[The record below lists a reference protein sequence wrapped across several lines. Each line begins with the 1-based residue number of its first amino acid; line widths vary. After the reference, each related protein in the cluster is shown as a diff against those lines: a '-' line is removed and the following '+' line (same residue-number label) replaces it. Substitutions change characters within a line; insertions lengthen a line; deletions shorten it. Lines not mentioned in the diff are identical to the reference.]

1 MPFRPCPSGCG
12 RFLSADDG
20 HDRCLQCLGRRH
32 AEAAFVDDSCVCC
45 GRMSFTS
52 SEDEGAVGL
61 PPSGVVA
68 TAAPDPELTAMLARA
83 AVSIGLEVN
92 RPPSPE
98 PSRLDD
104 WFLGAGR
111 GSQPRPAPVPFF
123 PEVHEELTSSWMA
136 PFTARS
142 RSSASSVLTTLDG
155 GVARGYAGI
164 PQVERAVAVHL
175 CPRNAATWRN
185 RPRLPSKACKLTAS
199 SRPKLTVLRARQ
211 PPPCTPWLS
220 CRFTKPR
227 RSNRCTRVVP
237 TRGWCRSC
245 ARRLTSLYE
254 RRKSRRGPSGRR
266 CPPWWSRSAISGS
279 TWQRWR
285 TSTRHA
291 FSTPP
296 SPREG
301 CSATPSR
308 ASPSSSRRY
317 SSRPR
322 RSSTSCPGV
331 MHHPP
336 LPPGPGL
343 SLPVAVGALLRPP
356 EPLRP
361 RPNRHIGRRVEP
373 LAGERRP
380 PRPSQAPSRPGSR
393 RSGPDAGNPEMLEFA
408 LSQETARTAPL
419 LPPVEGREENL
430 LFCFV
435 SVPPLVQGP
444 AVPTF
449 SKKEQFPF
457 PPGSQVHGTTVCD
470 ALPPHSRPRPILP
483 VAKRVRFGDDIPPHA
498 PLASPVR
505 DPGSSVR
512 MPQNAPPSVPSTP
525 TPFCCTTTG
534 TSIVPLEPLAQRL
547 EAWLTLPSLSRWLTR
562 TIRLGYAIQFAR
574 RPPKFNGVLET
585 SVAVRNAP
593 VLREEIA
600 VLLAKDAI
608 EPVPPAEMRQGFYS
622 PYFIVPKKG
631 GGLRPILDLRVLNR
645 ALHKLPFKMLTHR
658 RMIKCIQPQDWFAA
672 IDLKDAYFHVSIL
685 PRRRPF
691 QRFAFEG
698 RAWQYRVLPFG
709 LSLSPRVFTKV
720 VEGALTPLREVGVRI
735 LNYLDDWLILAQSRE
750 QLGDHRDLV
759 LRHLSQL
766 GLRVNWEKSKLSP
779 VQRISF
785 LGVELDSVSMTAR
798 LTEERAQAVLNC
810 LSSFRGRN
818 VVPLKQFQRLLGHM
832 ASAAAVTPLGL
843 LHMRPLQHWLHSRVP
858 RWAWRRGTLRV
869 GISQQCRRSL
879 SPWTDLAFLRAGVPL
894 EQVSRH
900 TVVTTDASSTGWGT
914 TCNGQAASGLW
925 TGPRL
930 LWHINCLELWA
941 VHLALR
947 QFRPLLLGKHVL
959 VRTDNTAAVSYIN
972 RLGGIRSHRMSELAR
987 HLLLWSHTQ
996 FKSLRAVHIP
1006 GQLNRAADALSRQLT
1021 FPGEWRLHPETIRL
1035 IWSRFGE
1042 AQVDLFASP
1051 ESSHCQLY
1059 FSLTEGPLGTD
1070 ALAYSWPRALR
1081 KYAFPPVS
1089 LLAQTLCKLRED
1101 EEQVLLVAPLWPTRT
1116 WFPELISL
1124 ATVPPWRI
1132 PLRKDLLSQGLG
1144 TIWHPHPDL
1153 WNLHVWLLDGTA
1165 VVETI
1170 IQARAPSTRQT
1181 YALKWSLFAT
1191 WCSSRREDPRRCTI
1205 GVVLSFLQERLE
1217 HRLSPSTLKV
1227 YVAAIAAHHDA
1238 VDGRSLG
1245 KHDLIVRF
1253 LKGARRMNPS
1263 RPPLVPSWDLSIVLA
1278 GLQRGP
1284 FEPLDSV
1291 ELKFLSLKTALLT
1304 VLTSIKRVGDLQ
1316 AFSVSEECLVFGPV
1330 YSHVVLRPRPGYVP
1344 KVPTTPFCDQVV
1356 NLQALPSEEAD
1367 PALALLCPVRALRI
1381 YVTRTRSV
1389 RSSEQLFVCHG
1400 GQQKGKAVSKQ
1411 RLAHWIVEA
1420 VALAYQSQGEPCPL
1434 GVRAHST
1441 RSVASSHALA
1451 HGASLADI
1459 CRAAGWATPNTFARF
1474 YNLRVEPVSSRVL
1487 GKEWARRTGRCHACC
1502 AIPPHPGIRVPF
1514 SPPSSVPRTVNPGG
1528 ILQAPPAV
1536 RLGGAV
1542 WRQAQYWC

>member
-1 MPFRPCPSGCG
+1 MKGLAPSAATRADLSGSSRG
-12 RFLSADDG
+12 SPADALGDLRVTVRASPPGTPPRTSYSSRSEHPVRFPGDFAGLSHGAPSISFG
-20 HDRCLQCLGRRH
+20 
-32 AEAAFVDDSCVCC
+32 APSVD
-45 GRMSFTS
+45 RMSIAASGDGFTS

-83 AVSIGLEVN
+83 TVSIGLEVN

-111 GSQPRPAPVPFF
+111 VSQPRPAPVPFF

-185 RPRLPSKACKLTAS
+185 RPRLPSKACKLTAALAAKAYSAAGQAASALHAMAILQVHQAKALKQVHEGSTDPGLMQELRTATDFALRATKVMARSLGKAMSTMVVQERHLWLNLAEMKDVDKARFLDAPISQGGLFGDTVEGFAQQFSAVQQQTEAIQHILPWRDAPSTAAPGARPQSARCRGRPPAS
-199 SRPKLTVLRARQ
+199 SRAAPPQAESTHRPARRASRRRAAPPASQPGPKSSRKSTKRPWRGQPGDVGVCSFSGDGENSAAPSPGGGPGGESSVSFCFCSAAGPRASGTHLLKERAISFSSGFSGPWDDSVRRPASSLSPTTHFASSQESTVRGRHSS
-211 PPPCTPWLS
+211 PCT
-220 CRFTKPR
+220 
-227 RSNRCTRVVP
+227 
-237 TRGWCRSC
+237 
-245 ARRLTSLYE
+245 
-254 RRKSRRGPSGRR
+254 SGQ
-266 CPPWWSRSAISGS
+266 SRSG
-279 TWQRWR
+279 
-285 TSTRHA
+285 
-291 FSTPP
+291 
-296 SPREG
+296 PREFG
-301 CSATPSR
+301 EDASERSAFCAIHP
-308 ASPSSSRRY
+308 Y
-317 SSRPR
+317 S
-322 RSSTSCPGV
+322 
-331 MHHPP
+331 
-336 LPPGPGL
+336 L
-343 SLPVAVGALLRPP
+343 SLHHHRYVDCAVGAACTASGGVAHAAQPVSLAHAHNSTRLRDSVRQATSQVQRRSRDVGGSPERPCLARGDCCPPGKGCNRAGPSSRDEAGVLQPLLHRTQERWWPSANP
-356 EPLRP
+356 GSASLEP
-361 RPNRHIGRRVEP
+361 GFT
-373 LAGERRP
+373 
-380 PRPSQAPSRPGSR
+380 QAPVQDADAQAHDQMHSAPGLVCSDRP
-393 RSGPDAGNPEMLEFA
+393 
-408 LSQETARTAPL
+408 
-419 LPPVEGREENL
+419 EGRL
-430 LFCFV
+430 
-435 SVPPLVQGP
+435 
-444 AVPTF
+444 
-449 SKKEQFPF
+449 
-457 PPGSQVHGTTVCD
+457 
-470 ALPPHSRPRPILP
+470 
-483 VAKRVRFGDDIPPHA
+483 
-498 PLASPVR
+498 
-505 DPGSSVR
+505 
-512 MPQNAPPSVPSTP
+512 
-525 TPFCCTTTG
+525 
-534 TSIVPLEPLAQRL
+534 
-547 EAWLTLPSLSRWLTR
+547 LSRFDPSATQ
-562 TIRLGYAIQFAR
+562 T
-574 RPPKFNGVLET
+574 VL
-585 SVAVRNAP
+585 
-593 VLREEIA
+593 
-600 VLLAKDAI
+600 
-608 EPVPPAEMRQGFYS
+608 
-622 PYFIVPKKG
+622 
-631 GGLRPILDLRVLNR
+631 
-645 ALHKLPFKMLTHR
+645 
-658 RMIKCIQPQDWFAA
+658 
-672 IDLKDAYFHVSIL
+672 
-685 PRRRPF
+685 
-691 QRFAFEG
+691 RFAFEG

-709 LSLSPRVFTKV
+709 LSLSPLVFTKV

-766 GLRVNWEKSKLSP
+766 GLRDNWEKSKLSP

-858 RWAWRRGTLRV
+858 RWAGRRGTLRV

-972 RLGGIRSHRMSELAR
+972 RLGGIRSHRMSQLAR

-1051 ESSHCQLY
+1051 KSSHCQLY

-1070 ALAYSWPRALR
+1070 ALAHSWPRALR

-1101 EEQVLLVAPLWPTRT
+1101 EEQVLLVTPHWPTRT

-1144 TIWHPHPDL
+1144 TIWHPRPDL
-1153 WNLHVWLLDGTA
+1153 WNLHVWLLDGT
-1165 VVETI
+1165 
-1170 IQARAPSTRQT
+1170 RQT
-1181 YALKWSLFAT
+1181 WVVYH
-1191 WCSSRREDPRRCTI
+1191 RR
-1205 GVVLSFLQERLE
+1205 
-1217 HRLSPSTLKV
+1217 
-1227 YVAAIAAHHDA
+1227 
-1238 VDGRSLG
+1238 
-1245 KHDLIVRF
+1245 
-1253 LKGARRMNPS
+1253 
-1263 RPPLVPSWDLSIVLA
+1263 W
-1278 GLQRGP
+1278 
-1284 FEPLDSV
+1284 
-1291 ELKFLSLKTALLT
+1291 
-1304 VLTSIKRVGDLQ
+1304 
-1316 AFSVSEECLVFGPV
+1316 
-1330 YSHVVLRPRPGYVP
+1330 
-1344 KVPTTPFCDQVV
+1344 
-1356 NLQALPSEEAD
+1356 
-1367 PALALLCPVRALRI
+1367 
-1381 YVTRTRSV
+1381 
-1389 RSSEQLFVCHG
+1389 
-1400 GQQKGKAVSKQ
+1400 
-1411 RLAHWIVEA
+1411 
-1420 VALAYQSQGEPCPL
+1420 
-1434 GVRAHST
+1434 
-1441 RSVASSHALA
+1441 
-1451 HGASLADI
+1451 
-1459 CRAAGWATPNTFARF
+1459 
-1474 YNLRVEPVSSRVL
+1474 
-1487 GKEWARRTGRCHACC
+1487 
-1502 AIPPHPGIRVPF
+1502 
-1514 SPPSSVPRTVNPGG
+1514 
-1528 ILQAPPAV
+1528 
-1536 RLGGAV
+1536 
-1542 WRQAQYWC
+1542 